1 MMWKILMTTL
11 YIIGNMRRYTLHT
24 RMMQVLVMVA
34 MCLTACSRE
43 EIKTGP
49 FDILFSTRMQNAV
62 TVSRADTYQDLRN
75 HFSKTEI
82 GIYVASEDNT
92 IAESRK
98 VGYNSGTYTSA
109 LKLENG
115 TYRCYG
121 YMPSDVYPN
130 ANLDFATNTLTIS
143 DVPAVSTT
151 PLTAALPEEFT
162 IYNAPEKINLQ
173 MNQLMGKVTLRFL
186 LPSPYADLRQ
196 IEITNVRVT
205 TPGDTSNCT
214 ATVEYDDAGFSTQ
227 WISVDGAEQAY
238 STVKYTGVQQSIGYP
253 SQKALRLTT
262 TAQEYG
268 ACYLVPGTE
277 AILQL
282 EVTYNVYDMTGSE
295 TRHERKAVN
304 SSVRVVKR
312 GTPNLYTIEQGNN
325 YVLNITVLPSYLYA
339 LSDFDHNNPHI
350 KLD

>member
-1 MMWKILMTTL
+1 
-11 YIIGNMRRYTLHT
+11 
-24 RMMQVLVMVA
+24 MMQALVIVA

-49 FDILFSTRMQNAV
+49 FDVLFSTRMQNAV
-62 TVSRADTYQDLRN
+62 TVSRADTYQDISN

-98 VGYNSGTYTSA
+98 VAYNSGTYTSA

-143 DVPAVSTT
+143 DVPAVTT
-151 PLTAALPEEFT
+151 VPLTAALPEEFT
-162 IYNAPEKINLQ
+162 IFNAPGKINLQ

-196 IEITNVRVT
+196 IEITDVRVT
-205 TPGDTSNCT
+205 TPGNTDNCT
-214 ATVEYDDAGFSTQ
+214 ATVEYDGTGLSTQ
-227 WISVDGAEQAY
+227 WSSTEGAEQTY
-238 STVKYTGVQQSIGYP
+238 STVKYVGTQQSIGYP
-253 SQKALRLTT
+253 MQKALLLTT

-268 ACYLVPGTE
+268 ACYFVPGTE

-282 EVTYNVYDMTGSE
+282 EVTYNVYDMAGTE
-295 TRHERKAVN
+295 TRHERKAIN

-312 GTPNLYTIEQGNN
+312 GTQDLHTIEQGKN
-325 YVLNITVLPSYLYA
+325 YVLNIPVLPSYLYS
-339 LSDFDHNNPHI
+339 LSDNDEESVLI
-350 KLD
+350 ID